1 MATLPDTLSFNAM
14 QARVS
19 RILEI
24 GDGDYG
30 YGQIALS
37 QQLDGVT
44 PANLLDFQN
53 LRTDIL
59 AAKQH
64 QVGVLTTLPITLITN
79 SITATQWAAFETV
92 LKQVEANRTV
102 TPPVAQAAR
111 DILVSDT
118 ITTDWNGTTTQIV
131 TAEFVDEDA
140 IRNYFNTGS
149 SIEFSASRSAGASTT
164 KNSSWTSLLANIG
177 VISFKRSATSST
189 KSVGTSIGYSRLT
202 DSYQVIFQ
210 KLTTDTL
217 KPNTYKLS
225 ARLVDSRTI
234 EFTVEF
240 TDGSTSLS
248 DPNVNGTLTSNVNAY
263 HASGV
268 FVAVPAPSA
277 VGEMSAGQA
286 NPSFIITRDSTSIG
300 EGQTGVTFTITTVNF
315 DDAPLYW
322 NVKGY
327 GITAADFVEATLQD
341 SFAITSGVGSFSLTA
356 SDDKFTEGTE
366 KFVVE
371 IRVAPE
377 LTSPVVATIASAPEI
392 INDLSLTVPVTR
404 TTPSYNFVS
413 QSVSAT
419 AEGNTITYTVVTTGV
434 ADNTQLYWAT
444 KGLTAGITAA
454 DFEDNTLTGTI
465 TIWNNTADIVR
476 TLVDD
481 KAVEQIESFQI
492 VLSTIDATTGVKRQ
506 VQISYLMQIVD
517 TAVVVTDVPYLVS
530 TSLTTVPEG
539 SVLAVN
545 YKITTPKLPINT
557 RLYWQTFSDIGKIN
571 GSDFNDGLLSG
582 SVLISN
588 QIGVVPRYLKADG
601 VTEGLESF
609 HLTFYSDAA
618 MTNELQEGPTVSI
631 TESVSY
637 LITKDYSAMAEGGLG
652 INFTVNTPALENG
665 KNLYYRVVSES
676 GTVDAD
682 DLVDG
687 VSGIFAVNN
696 NVGKFLI
703 RAKDDTL
710 TEGVEQFRVEIRETD
725 GVSGAILV
733 SSQSSTIT
741 EPNVYDILS
750 QRSAITEG
758 QIGVEFTIKTPKVA
772 NGTVLYW
779 STVTDTGT
787 ITASDFT
794 DNTLTGTVT
803 ITNNIGSIT
812 RTAVV
817 DALTEGDESF
827 HLVLK
832 TGSASG
838 TTVKIGDPVTLS
850 EDVKYSIT
858 PSTQSIAETGA
869 GVTFNVTTP
878 KSSNGSLVFWSIL
891 PGSGNITADDF
902 IVSDAQGGSAQRLTG
917 RVSIQNNRGSFIIA
931 ARPDSLTEGS
941 ETFQVELRTD
951 DIDGPV
957 EKTTR
962 EITISETVS
971 YQVIAGTSTVTEGP
985 GSVTFTVKTPKV
997 ADNTELYWTTRSAS
1011 GTVSEADFKDSTLQ
1025 GKVTIVGNEG
1035 TIIRTAK
1042 DDVLTEGVDAF
1053 IIELRLTSYGSPVV
1067 VSSVPVTIQDTSITI
1082 EVPEPEAPVYSVT
1095 TSATSIIKGGAVV
1108 FTVHTEN
1115 VTNTTNLYWTLFRSP
1130 GLEITDFVTAVSPT
1144 AVNVTYDDG
1153 STPANGTK
1161 EITVTTQALS
1171 PGTGVRSFI
1180 FELRTGSVYGKVV
1193 ATSTTAV
1200 TISDE
1205 IKYAISPST
1214 RSIAEGAGLVTF
1226 TVTTPALAIGNTLGW
1241 TVVGNTG
1248 TLEAIDF
1255 NDGQTPTPGPGSL
1268 TGNFSITGV
1277 GTGAGRY
1284 GTGTITLYASADE
1297 TTEGNETFHIELAN
1311 GLTPIVLGSPS
1322 PIIAISE
1329 VVEYVL
1335 SANTASISEGGD
1347 GVTFTLNTPKLKAN
1361 SIFNYTIVGKTGSI
1375 AAQDFVTTAG
1385 GSTTLSSLT
1394 GTFTV
1399 NSTTNSGTFTLYA
1412 ASDAGTEGDESFTIS
1427 LTSATGQ
1434 SIAIGGTGS
1443 PTVTITETVAY
1454 TITPTASQISTVQVT
1469 SFAEGIPAYFKVTTP
1484 KMDDGDLFWVIT
1496 PTPSTSGINENDFA
1510 DKQMTGTVSIVKNK
1524 GTIIIP
1530 HATDSNTEGN
1540 ETYSLVLKRD
1550 SVEGTT
1556 VTTSPTVLITESI
1569 SYKIISDTTVI
1580 AEGGS
1585 VTFTVTTPFADN
1597 GETLNWTVVQVTGTM
1612 ISADFVAFSGTTLP
1626 VANSTAIITVT
1637 AAPDAQIEPTDTFT
1651 IAVTKSGLPLSPLT
1665 GVIPTITV
1673 SDGTNY
1679 TLTSDVTTIAESG
1692 SAVTFTVRTPG
1703 ISKETALYW
1712 SIQGVAGAIDPT
1724 DFVKATGTVTIT
1736 GHVGTFG
1743 VTAAPDKLPAENDS
1757 FSVVLRSGS
1766 QTGPIIN
1773 IDNTPIITITDIEFY
1788 TIKADK
1794 TKIAEDGVPVTY
1806 TITTPTA
1813 ANGSRLYWTV
1823 IGPKGLTPATKNLTP
1838 ADFTIATL
1846 PNGTLI
1852 ANATSAVVTNKT
1864 VTIQLAAAIDQ
1875 ATDGDKEFYIQ
1886 VMNTATGIPIA
1897 FAEPCPKVVITDT
1910 SGKPAVV
1917 TKTIEITVQ
1926 SAPARIIESGAGE
1939 IIIAIT
1945 PFNTNVLKPLDVKW
1959 KISTST
1965 PQGISTALSTSA
1977 STPFKL
1983 VNSGTFTTVI
1993 DPTSPLVSTAKL
2005 KLFADKLAV
2014 NASGSF
2020 QVEFTVTDPVTNTPF
2035 IITTKPIEVMKGDAF
2050 IEIQY
2055 GKGPQ
2060 WWPKTAGVNF
2070 YQIELIGGGGQG
2082 GGAGAAIGGSAGGN
2096 AAAVK
2101 GIVNLTDL
2109 QGIGFSFIDGGVSA
2123 YATGYSGKGD
2133 NDKDGDDNYDWG
2145 GIGGAGGA
2153 GIAMY
2158 LGGTNAKPVNGTPWV
2173 TVGGAGGGGAGRLN
2187 GTGPGIPG
2195 STGVKGTSA
2204 YAATYIAP
2212 GVSATSAKSPGNG
2225 GGGGG
2230 GGMVDTQAYLEYPS
2244 AVSRNG
2250 GVGGNSYVPVD
2261 SRFVYIP
2268 DGGGLGGAGVQLIA
2282 ATPQEGLGTSMTI
2295 NKKFY
2300 PIPTFFTNHAIAP
2313 PYNTRFT
2320 DTLFVSWPNV
2330 VSSKTKPQN
2339 ENSPAVTAGQ
2349 PIPQGDYILEI
2360 WTDGYGSV
2368 AVGDKKPY
2376 DGTLPVTTYNISLA
2390 ADWNNR
2396 ITLSYKWFKNP
2407 KNYCSTEGIA
2417 ATLRRN
2423 CSSDIISN
2431 DNNYIWTTRSPG
2443 SYIRPQIGSGTSG
2456 TPAKVRISWG
2466 PSVPTTKAAKPVV
2479 TTKAVTYPVSTP
2491 AAPAV
2496 PSIPARNF
2504 SIVSYYTWDGLS
2516 GWPYYSYIANSWS
2529 DTMYWEDLFIPVTP
2543 GMTFE
2548 VKLDDSGTAKLTDTV
2563 GNTQIITQPDLN
2575 GNPANTL
2582 PVQAV
2587 NQTLGAIVRI
2597 DLSYVD
2603 SHGVAAGAHGVIKD
2617 SNGVVLWTSRDQAIH
2632 YK

>member
-1 MATLPDTLSFNAM
+1 MATLPDTSSFNAM

-64 QVGVLTTLPITLITN
+64 QVGVLTTLPITPITN
-79 SITATQWAAFETV
+79 AITAAQWTAFNTV
-92 LKQVEANRTV
+92 LTQVEANRTV
-102 TPPVAQAAR
+102 TPPSAQAAR
-111 DILVSDT
+111 DMLVSDT
-118 ITTDWNGTTTQIV
+118 ITTDWNGTTTQVV
-131 TAEFVDEDA
+131 TVEFVDEDA

-164 KNSSWTSLLANIG
+164 KNSSWTGLLTNIG
-177 VISFKRSATSST
+177 VISFKRSVTTST
-189 KSVGTSIGYSRLT
+189 KAVGTSIGYSRLT
-202 DSYQVIFQ
+202 DSYQVVFQ
-210 KLTTDTL
+210 KVTTDTL

-225 ARLVDSRTI
+225 ARLVDSKTI

-248 DPNVNGTLTSNVNAY
+248 DPNVNGTLTSTVNAY

-268 FVAVPAPSA
+268 FVLVPAPVA
-277 VGEMSAGQA
+277 TGEMSAGQA
-286 NPSFIITRDSTSIG
+286 NPSFNITRDATSVG
-300 EGQTGVTFTITTVNF
+300 EGQTGVTFTVVTVNF

-341 SFAITSGVGSFSLTA
+341 TFNITGGVGSFSLTA
-356 SDDKFTEGTE
+356 SDDHFTEGTE

-377 LTSPVVATIASAPEI
+377 LTSPVVATIAAAPEI
-392 INDLSLTVPVTR
+392 INDLSLTVPVFLTN
-404 TTPSYNFVS
+404 PSYNFVS
-413 QSVSAT
+413 QSVSST
-419 AEGNTITYTVVTTGV
+419 SEGNTITYTVVTTGV
-434 ADNTQLYWAT
+434 TDGTQLYWAT

-492 VLSTIDATTGVKRQ
+492 VLSTIDAKTGVKKQ

-517 TAVVVTDVPYLVS
+517 TVVVVPDVPYLVS

-545 YKITTPKLPINT
+545 YKITTPKLPLNT
-557 RLYWQTFSDIGKIN
+557 RLYWQTFSDIGTVN

-588 QIGVVPRYLKADG
+588 QVGVVPRYLKADG

-637 LITKDYSAMAEGGLG
+637 VITKDYNTMAEGGLG

-665 KNLYYRVVSES
+665 SHLYYTVVSEL
-676 GTVDAD
+676 GTVDVN

-687 VSGIFAVNN
+687 MTGIFTVNN

-703 RAKDDTL
+703 RAKDDSS
-710 TEGVEQFRVEIRETD
+710 TEGTEQFRVEVRATD

-733 SSQSSTIT
+733 SSQSATIT
-741 EPNVYDILS
+741 EPSVYDIIS

-758 QIGVEFTIKTPKVA
+758 EIGVEFTIKTPKVA

-803 ITNNIGSIT
+803 ITNNIGTIT

-838 TTVKIGDPVTLS
+838 TTVKIGDPVTIS
-850 EDVKYSIT
+850 EYVKYSIA

-869 GVTFNVTTP
+869 GVTFNITTP
-878 KSSNGSLVFWSIL
+878 KVSNGSLVYWSIL
-891 PGSGNITADDF
+891 PGTGNITADDF
-902 IVSDAQGGSAQRLTG
+902 IVSDAQGGSAQRLSG
-917 RVSIQNNRGSFIIA
+917 RVSIQNNRGSFIVA
-931 ARPDSLTEGS
+931 ARPDSLTEGD
-941 ETFQVELRTD
+941 ETFQVELRLD

-957 EKTTR
+957 QQTTR
-962 EITISETVS
+962 AITISETVN

-1011 GTVSEADFKDSTLQ
+1011 GTVNEADFKDSTLQ

-1095 TSATSIIKGGAVV
+1095 TSTNSIIKGGAVV
-1108 FTVHTEN
+1108 FTIHTEN
-1115 VTNTTNLYWTLFRSP
+1115 VTTTENLYWTLFRSP
-1130 GLEITDFVTAVSPT
+1130 GLELTDFVTAVSPT
-1144 AVNVTYDDG
+1144 AVHVTYDDG

-1161 EITVTTQALS
+1161 EVTVTSQSSAGGS
-1171 PGTGVRSFI
+1171 GVRSFI

-1193 ATSTTAV
+1193 ATSSTAV

-1226 TVTTPALAIGNTLGW
+1226 TITTPASAIGKTLGW

-1248 TLEAIDF
+1248 TLQAIDF
-1255 NDGQTPTPGPGSL
+1255 DDGQTPTPGPGSL
-1268 TGNFSITGV
+1268 TGDVSITSV
-1277 GTGAGRY
+1277 GTGASQY
-1284 GTGTITLYASADE
+1284 GTGTFTLHSSADE
-1297 TTEGNETFHIELAN
+1297 STEGNETFHIEMAD
-1311 GLTPIVLGSPS
+1311 GVTPIVFGSPS

-1335 SANTASISEGGD
+1335 YADTASISEGGA
-1347 GVTFTLNTPKLKAN
+1347 GVTYTLNTPKLKATA
-1361 SIFNYTIVGKTGSI
+1361 IFNYTIVGKTGSI

-1385 GSTTLSSLT
+1385 GSTTLTSLS

-1399 NSTTNSGTFTLYA
+1399 DSTTNSGTFTLYA
-1412 ASDAGTEGDESFTIS
+1412 ASGDGTEGDESFTIS
-1427 LTSATGQ
+1427 LSSATGQ

-1443 PTVTITETVAY
+1443 PTVTITESVSY
-1454 TITPTASQISTVQVT
+1454 TITPTASETSTVQVT

-1484 KMDDGDLFWVIT
+1484 KMNDGNLFWVIA
-1496 PTPSTSGINENDFA
+1496 PNPSTSSIDENDFT
-1510 DKQMTGTVSIVKNK
+1510 DKKMSGTVSIVKNK
-1524 GTIIIP
+1524 GMIIIP
-1530 HATDSNTEGN
+1530 HATAGGTEGN
-1540 ETYSLVLKRD
+1540 ETYQLILKRD

-1556 VTTSPTVLITESI
+1556 LTTSPTVTITESV
-1569 SYKIISDTTVI
+1569 SYTIISDKTTI

-1597 GETLNWTVVQVTGTM
+1597 GATLNWTVVQMTGTM
-1612 ISADFVAFSGTTLP
+1612 IAADFVAFTGSK
-1626 VANSTAIITVT
+1626 VVENSTAVITVT
-1637 AAPDAQIEPTDTFT
+1637 AAPDAQIEPNDSFT
-1651 IAVTKSGLPLSPLT
+1651 IAVTKNGSPLTPLT
-1665 GVIPTITV
+1665 GVVPTVVV
-1673 SDGTNY
+1673 SDGTDY
-1679 TLTSDVTTIAESG
+1679 TLTSDVTTIAENG

-1703 ISKETALYW
+1703 ISTETVLYW
-1712 SIQGVAGAIDPT
+1712 SIQGVSGAVDPT
-1724 DFVKATGTVTIT
+1724 DFVKATGTVTIA

-1743 VTAAPDKLPAENDS
+1743 VTAAPDKLPAEGDS
-1757 FSVVLRSGS
+1757 FSIILRSGS
-1766 QTGPIIN
+1766 QTGTIIN
-1773 IDNTPIITITDIEFY
+1773 INNTPIITVTDVEFY

-1794 TKIAEDGVPVTY
+1794 TQIAEDGVPVTY

-1813 ANGSRLYWTV
+1813 DNGSRLYWTV

-1846 PNGTLI
+1846 PNSTLT

-1886 VMNTATGIPIA
+1886 VMKTATGIPLV
-1897 FAEPCPKVVITDT
+1897 FAETCPKVVIKDT
-1910 SGKPAVV
+1910 SNKPKAI
-1917 TKTIEITVQ
+1917 TKSIAASVWY
-1926 SAPARIIESGAGE
+1926 APQHILEDGAGE
-1939 IIIAIT
+1939 IVILIT
-1945 PFNTNVLKPLDVKW
+1945 PFETNVLKTLDVKW
-1959 KISTST
+1959 RLSTST
-1965 PQGISTALSTSA
+1965 PQGIATSISTSA
-1977 STPFKL
+1977 STPFKV
-1983 VNSGTFTTVI
+1983 VNAGTLTTVI
-1993 DPTSPLVSTAKL
+1993 DPVSPLVSTAKL
-2005 KLFADKLAV
+2005 KLFANKLLV
-2014 NASGSF
+2014 NVSGSF
-2020 QVEFTVTDPVTNTPF
+2020 QVEFTVMDP
-2035 IITTKPIEVMKGDAF
+2035 IINSPVLFTTVPISIIKGDASK
-2050 IEIQY
+2050 EIQY
-2055 GKGPQ
+2055 TKGTV
-2060 WWPKTAGVNF
+2060 WWGKTAGVDF
-2070 YQIELIGGGGQG
+2070 YQVELLGGGGQG
-2082 GGAGAAIGGSAGGN
+2082 GGAGAAFGGSAGGTAN
-2096 AAAVK
+2096 AVK
-2101 GIVNLTDL
+2101 GIIDLTDFT
-2109 QGIGFSFIDGGVSA
+2109 GILFSFIDGGISA
-2123 YATGYSGKGD
+2123 YAPGYGTGKDS
-2133 NDKDGDDNYDWG
+2133 DKDADDKYDWG

-2158 LGGTNAKPVNGTPWV
+2158 IGTTKIAGKPWV

-2187 GTGPGIPG
+2187 GTGKGLPG
-2195 STGVKGTSA
+2195 STGINAGNNAV
-2204 YAATYIAP
+2204 YAATYITA
-2212 GVSATSAKSPGNG
+2212 GTSAVSKTNPGSG

-2230 GGMVDTQAYLEYPS
+2230 GGSVDPQTYAEYPN
-2244 AVSRNG
+2244 AISRNG
-2250 GVGGNSYVPVD
+2250 GIGGTSFVPAD
-2261 SRFVYIP
+2261 SRFVFVP
-2268 DGGGLGGAGVQLIA
+2268 SGGGMGGAGVDLIPAIPNVGSSSSPRTVNKVEYTTASYFENYCISTPDSA
-2282 ATPQEGLGTSMTI
+2282 A
-2295 NKKFY
+2295 
-2300 PIPTFFTNHAIAP
+2300 A
-2313 PYNTRFT
+2313 
-2320 DTLFVSWPNV
+2320 DDVLFVTWPNV

-2339 ENSPAVTAGQ
+2339 DNSPAVTAGQ
-2349 PIPQGDYILEI
+2349 PIPQGNYILDI
-2360 WTDGYGSV
+2360 WSDGEASV
-2368 AVGDKKPY
+2368 SIGQYKPFN
-2376 DGTLPVTTYNISLA
+2376 GTLKTSYKVQLA
-2390 ADWNNR
+2390 TDWNNR
-2396 ITLSYKWFKNP
+2396 ITIFYKWFNNP
-2407 KNYCSTEGIA
+2407 TNYCLTRGIS
-2417 ATLRRN
+2417 ATLRRD
-2423 CSSDIISN
+2423 CSSDVIAS
-2431 DNNYIWTTRSPG
+2431 DSNYIWTTRSPG
-2443 SYIRPQIGSGTSG
+2443 AYIRPQYGSGTIDA
-2456 TPAKVRISWG
+2456 TNAAKVRISWG
-2466 PSVPTTKAAKPVV
+2466 PSVPTTHAAKP
-2479 TTKAVTYPVSTP
+2479 TKTATYLVSTP
-2491 AAPAV
+2491 ASPAV
-2496 PSIPARNF
+2496 PSIPARPFRVVTYDTYDSRGTGWGYF
-2504 SIVSYYTWDGLS
+2504 SYKYPDWIH
-2516 GWPYYSYIANSWS
+2516 
-2529 DTMYWEDLFIPVTP
+2529 TMYWEDLWIPVVP
-2543 GMTFE
+2543 GLVFWN
-2548 VKLDDSGTAKLTDTV
+2548 LNCDDTGWAKVYDTV
-2563 GNTQIITQPDLN
+2563 GNTQTISPGTEFVTINQSLSVITKIEVYYQDIY
-2575 GNPANTL
+2575 GGVAG
-2582 PVQAV
+2582 AS
-2587 NQTLGAIVRI
+2587 GAIK
-2597 DLSYVD
+2597 S
-2603 SHGVAAGAHGVIKD
+2603 SSGATGVI
-2617 SNGVVLWTSRDQAIH
+2617 LWTTRDQATQFI
-2632 YK
+2632 

>member
-1 MATLPDTLSFNAM
+1 MATLPDTSSFNAM
-14 QARVS
+14 QLRVS

-37 QQLDGVT
+37 QQLDGIT

-64 QVGVLTTLPITLITN
+64 QVGVLTTLPITPITN
-79 SITATQWAAFETV
+79 EITAAQWTAFNTV
-92 LKQVEANRTV
+92 LTQVEANRTV
-102 TPPVAQAAR
+102 TPPSSQAAR
-111 DILVSDT
+111 DMLVSDT
-118 ITTDWNGTTTQIV
+118 ITTDWNGTTTQVV
-131 TAEFVDEDA
+131 TVEFVDEDA

-164 KNSSWTSLLANIG
+164 KNASWTNLLKNIG
-177 VISFKRSATSST
+177 VISFKRSVTTST
-189 KSVGTSIGYSRLT
+189 KAVGTSIGYSRLS
-202 DSYQVIFQ
+202 DSYQVVFQ
-210 KLTTDTL
+210 KATTDAL

-225 ARLVDSRTI
+225 ARLVDSKTI

-248 DPNVNGTLTSNVNAY
+248 DPNVDGTLTSTVNAY

-268 FVAVPAPSA
+268 FVLVPAPLA
-277 VGEMSAGQA
+277 TGEMSAGQA
-286 NPSFIITRDSTSIG
+286 NPSFRITRDATSIG
-300 EGQTGVTFTITTVNF
+300 EGQTGVTFTVVTVNF

-341 SFAITSGVGSFSLTA
+341 TFEITSGVGSFSLTA
-356 SDDKFTEGTE
+356 SNDLFTEGTE

-377 LTSPVVATIASAPEI
+377 LTSPVVATIASAPQTI
-392 INDLSLTVPVTR
+392 SDLSLTVPVFLTN
-404 TTPSYNFVS
+404 PSYNFVS
-413 QSVSAT
+413 QAVSST
-419 AEGNTITYTVVTTGV
+419 SEGTTITYTVVTTGV
-434 ADNTQLYWAT
+434 PDNTQLYWAT

-476 TLVDD
+476 TLIDD

-492 VLSTIDATTGVKRQ
+492 VLSTIDSKTGAKRQ

-517 TAVVVTDVPYLVS
+517 TAVVVPDVPYLVS

-545 YKITTPKLPINT
+545 YKITTPKLPLNT
-557 RLYWQTFSDIGKIN
+557 RLYWQTFPDIGTIN

-609 HLTFYSDAA
+609 HLTFYSDSA

-637 LITKDYSAMAEGGLG
+637 LMTRDYSTTSEGGLG

-665 KNLYYRVVSES
+665 TNLYYRVVSEL

-687 VSGIFAVNN
+687 VTGIFSVNN

-703 RAKDDTL
+703 RAKDDSL
-710 TEGVEQFRVEIRETD
+710 TEGTEQFRVEVRATD

-733 SSQSSTIT
+733 SSQSSTIS
-741 EPNVYDILS
+741 EPNVYDIIS

-758 QIGVEFTIKTPKVA
+758 EIGVEFTIKTPKVA

-787 ITASDFT
+787 VTASDFT

-803 ITNNIGSIT
+803 ITNNIGTVT

-838 TTVKIGDPVTLS
+838 TTVKIGDPVTIS
-850 EDVKYSIT
+850 EYVKYSIA
-858 PSTQSIAETGA
+858 PATQSISESGA
-869 GVTFNVTTP
+869 GVQFNITTP
-878 KSSNGSLVFWSIL
+878 KVSNGSLVYWSIL
-891 PGSGNITADDF
+891 PGTGNITADDF
-902 IVSDAQGGSAQRLTG
+902 IVSDAQGGSAQRLSG
-917 RVSIQNNRGSFIIA
+917 RVSIQNNRGSFTIA
-931 ARPDSLTEGS
+931 ARPDSTTEGT
-941 ETFQVELRTD
+941 ETFQVELRLD

-957 EKTTR
+957 QQTTR
-962 EITISETVS
+962 PVTISETVN

-997 ADNTELYWTTRSAS
+997 DDNTELYWTTRSAS

-1025 GKVTIVGNEG
+1025 GKVTIIGNEG

-1082 EVPEPEAPVYSVT
+1082 EVPEPEAPVYSVM
-1095 TSATSIIKGGAVV
+1095 TSTNSIIKGGAVV
-1108 FTVHTEN
+1108 FTIRTEN
-1115 VTNTTNLYWTLFRSP
+1115 VTTTENLYWTLFRSP

-1161 EITVTTQALS
+1161 EVTVTSQSSAGGS
-1171 PGTGVRSFI
+1171 GVRSFI

-1193 ATSTTAV
+1193 ATSSSAV

-1205 IKYAISPST
+1205 IKYSISPST
-1214 RSIAEGAGLVTF
+1214 RSIEEGAGLVTF
-1226 TVTTPALAIGNTLGW
+1226 TIKTPASAIGKTLGW

-1248 TLEAIDF
+1248 TIQAIDF
-1255 NDGQTPTPGPGSL
+1255 MNDQGDPGSL
-1268 TGNFSITGV
+1268 TGDVAITSV
-1277 GTGAGRY
+1277 GTGAAQY
-1284 GTGTITLYASADE
+1284 GTGTFTLHSSADE
-1297 TTEGNETFHIELAN
+1297 STEGNETFHIEMAD
-1311 GLTPIVLGSPS
+1311 GATPIVFSSPS

-1335 SANTASISEGGD
+1335 YADTASILEGGA
-1347 GVTFTLNTPKLKAN
+1347 GVTYTLNTPKLKAN
-1361 SIFNYTIVGKTGSI
+1361 AIFNYTIVGKTGSI

-1385 GSTTLSSLT
+1385 GSTTLTSLS

-1412 ASDAGTEGDESFTIS
+1412 ASGDGTEGDESFTIT

-1443 PTVTITETVAY
+1443 PTVSITESVSY
-1454 TITPTASQISTVQVT
+1454 TITPTASETSTVQVT

-1484 KMDDGDLFWVIT
+1484 KMNDGDLFWVIE
-1496 PTPSTSGINENDFA
+1496 PTPSTSSIDENDFT
-1510 DKQMTGTVSIVKNK
+1510 DKKMSGTVSIVKNK
-1524 GTIIIP
+1524 GMIIIP
-1530 HATDSNTEGN
+1530 HATAGGTEGN
-1540 ETYSLVLKRD
+1540 ETYQLILKRD

-1556 VTTSPTVLITESI
+1556 LTTSPTVLITESV
-1569 SYKIISDTTVI
+1569 SYTIISDTTTI

-1597 GETLNWTVVQVTGTM
+1597 GATLNWTVVQMTGTM
-1612 ISADFVAFSGTTLP
+1612 IAADFVAFTGDK
-1626 VANSTAIITVT
+1626 VVEGSTAVITVT
-1637 AAPDAQIEPTDTFT
+1637 AAPDAQIEPNDSFT
-1651 IAVTKSGLPLSPLT
+1651 IAVTKAGAPLTPLT
-1665 GVIPTITV
+1665 GVIPTIVV
-1673 SDGTNY
+1673 SDGTDY
-1679 TLTSDVTTIAESG
+1679 TLTSDVTTIAEGG
-1692 SAVTFTVRTPG
+1692 SEVKFTVRTPG
-1703 ISKETALYW
+1703 ISKETVLYW

-1724 DFVKATGTVTIT
+1724 DFVKATGTVTIA

-1743 VTAAPDKLPAENDS
+1743 VTAAPDKLPAEGDS
-1757 FSVVLRSGS
+1757 FSIVLRSGS
-1766 QTGPIIN
+1766 QTGTIIN
-1773 IDNTPIITITDIEFY
+1773 INNTPIITVTDVEFY

-1794 TKIAEDGVPVTY
+1794 TQIAEDGVPVTY

-1823 IGPKGLTPATKNLTP
+1823 IGPKGLVPATKNLTP

-1846 PNGTLI
+1846 PNSTLT

-1864 VTIQLAAAIDQ
+1864 VTIELAAAIDQ

-1886 VMNTATGIPIA
+1886 VMNTATGTPIV
-1897 FAEPCPKVVITDT
+1897 FANPCPKVVIKDT
-1910 SGKPAVV
+1910 SGKPKAI
-1917 TKTIEITVQ
+1917 TKSIDASVWY
-1926 SAPARIIESGAGE
+1926 APQHILEDGAGE
-1939 IIIAIT
+1939 IVILIT
-1945 PFNTNVLKPLDVKW
+1945 PFETNVLKTLDVKW
-1959 KISTST
+1959 RISTST
-1965 PQGISTALSTSA
+1965 PQGIQNSISTSA
-1977 STPFKL
+1977 STPFK
-1983 VNSGTFTTVI
+1983 VVSNGTLTTVI
-1993 DPTSPLVSTAKL
+1993 DPVSPLVSTAKL
-2005 KLFADKLAV
+2005 KLFANKLPINV
-2014 NASGSF
+2014 SGAF
-2020 QVEFTVTDPVTNTPF
+2020 QIEFTVMDP
-2035 IITTKPIEVMKGDAF
+2035 IINSPVLFTTVPINVIKGDTSVVY
-2050 IEIQY
+2050 EY
-2055 GKGPQ
+2055 KKGSI
-2060 WWPKTAGVNF
+2060 WWQKIPGVNF
-2070 YQIELIGGGGQG
+2070 YQIELLGGGGQG
-2082 GGAGAAIGGSAGGN
+2082 GGAGATFGGSNGGD
-2096 AAAVK
+2096 ASAVK
-2101 GIVNLTDL
+2101 GIVDLTDL
-2109 QGIGFSFIDGGVSA
+2109 TGLGFSFIDGGTSA
-2123 YATGYSGKGD
+2123 FSTDADTAAYGTG
-2133 NDKDGDDNYDWG
+2133 NTVYDWNGTG
-2145 GIGGAGGA
+2145 GSGGA

-2158 LGGTNAKPVNGTPWV
+2158 VGGNSGKPTTGNPWV
-2173 TVGGAGGGGAGRLN
+2173 SVGGAGGGGAGRL
-2187 GTGPGIPG
+2187 TGISKGQPG
-2195 STGVKGTSA
+2195 STGALVTTAYASA
-2204 YAATYIAP
+2204 YITP
-2212 GVSATSAKSPGNG
+2212 GVSAVAKTTAGSG
-2225 GGGGG
+2225 GGGACGG
-2230 GGMVDTQAYLEYPS
+2230 KPVDTKILAWPNAE
-2244 AVSRNG
+2244 SRNG
-2250 GVGGNSYVPVD
+2250 GTGGNSFVPAV
-2261 SRFVYIP
+2261 SRFIHIP
-2268 DGGGLGGAGVQLIA
+2268 SGGGLGGAGVDLIP
-2282 ATPQEGLGTSMTI
+2282 ATPQKGEGESQTV

-2300 PIPTFFTNHAIAP
+2300 PIPKYFTDYAIAP
-2313 PYNTRFT
+2313 SDRGTYT
-2320 DTLFVSWPNV
+2320 DTLFVTWPNV
-2330 VSSKTKPQN
+2330 VSSKTKPIN
-2339 ENSPAVTAGQ
+2339 ENSAAVTTGQ
-2349 PIPQGDYILEI
+2349 PLPAGNYILDI

-2368 AVGDKKPY
+2368 AIGDATPFNGKQQLTTFK
-2376 DGTLPVTTYNISLA
+2376 VTIPTG
-2390 ADWNNR
+2390 WNNR
-2396 ITLSYKWFKNP
+2396 ITISYKWFKN
-2407 KNYCSTEGIA
+2407 KTNYCNTIGIS
-2417 ATLRRN
+2417 ATLRRA
-2423 CSSDIISN
+2423 CSSDTATI
-2431 DNNYIWTTRSPG
+2431 DANYLWTTRSPG
-2443 SYIRPQIGSGTSG
+2443 SYMRPHVGAGEMG
-2456 TPAKVRISWG
+2456 TPAKVRISYG
-2466 PSVPTTKAAKPVV
+2466 PSIPKTNAAKP
-2479 TTKAVTYPVSTP
+2479 TKTATYP
-2491 AAPAV
+2491 AGPAV
-2496 PSIPARNF
+2496 PSVPSRNF
-2504 SIVSYYTWDGLS
+2504 RVVTYDTYDSRGAGWGYFSYKYPNWI
-2516 GWPYYSYIANSWS
+2516 Y
-2529 DTMYWEDLFIPVTP
+2529 TMYWEDLWIPVVP
-2543 GMTFE
+2543 GLVFWNL
-2548 VKLDDSGTAKLTDTV
+2548 KCDDTGWAKVYDTV
-2563 GNTQIITQPDLN
+2563 GNTQTISPGTEFVTINQSLSVITKIEVYYQDIHS
-2575 GNPANTL
+2575 GVAG
-2582 PVQAV
+2582 AS
-2587 NQTLGAIVRI
+2587 GAIK
-2597 DLSYVD
+2597 S
-2603 SHGVAAGAHGVIKD
+2603 SSSASGVI
-2617 SNGVVLWTSRDQAIH
+2617 LWTTRDQATQFI
-2632 YK
+2632 